1 MKTSQKLPGY
11 PVRDMNI
18 DELIIHY
25 EPVITRAQL
34 KAAVR
39 RLEDYGVELLEREGP
54 QAVRALIEKTHLIAG
69 NRRTK
74 ALDVE
79 LDRRQS

>member
-1 MKTSQKLPGY
+1 MKTNQRLPGY
-11 PVRDMNI
+11 EVRDMNT

-25 EPVITRAQL
+25 EPFITRAQL

-39 RLEDYGVELLEREGP
+39 RLEDYGVELLERDGS

-69 NRRTK
+69 DRRVK
-74 ALDVE
+74 ALEVE
-79 LDRRQS
+79 LDRRRS